1 MVRSEIIQKLCDLN
15 PNIFR
20 RDITKC
26 VDLIVEK
33 LIRELSLG
41 NRCEMRS
48 FGIFYIKLRKAR
60 IARNPKTGDKV
71 DVPEKKFVRFKMS
84 KSVRKE
90 INKEK

>member
-33 LIRELSLG
+33 LILELSSG

-48 FGIFYIKLRKAR
+48 FGIFYTKIRKAR
-60 IARNPKTGDKV
+60 TARNPKTGDKV
-71 DVPEKKFVRFKMS
+71 NVPEKRFVRFKMS
-84 KSVRKE
+84 KSVKKE
-90 INKEK
+90 INKG

>member
-26 VDLIVEK
+26 VDLIVKK
-33 LIRELSLG
+33 LIRELSSGSRIEL
-41 NRCEMRS
+41 RDL
-48 FGIFYIKLRKAR
+48 GIFYIKLRKPR
-60 IARNPKTGDKV
+60 TARNPKTGDKV

-84 KSVRKE
+84 KLVRKE
-90 INKEK
+90 INKG

>member
-26 VDLIVEK
+26 VDLIVAK
-33 LIRELSLG
+33 LIKELSSG

-48 FGIFYIKLRKAR
+48 FGIFYTKLRKSR
-60 IARNPKTGDKV
+60 TARNPKTGDKV
-71 DVPEKKFVRFKMS
+71 FVPEKKFVRFKMVQ
-84 KSVRKE
+84 SVRKE
-90 INKEK
+90 INKGE

>member
-26 VDLIVEK
+26 VDLIVAK
-33 LIRELSLG
+33 LIKELSSG

-48 FGIFYIKLRKAR
+48 FGIFYIKLRKSR
-60 IARNPKTGDKV
+60 TARNPKTGDKIN
-71 DVPEKKFVRFKMS
+71 VPEKKFVRFKGS
-84 KSVRKE
+84 KSLRKE
-90 INKEK
+90 MNKE

>member
-20 RDITKC
+20 KDITKC

-33 LIRELSLG
+33 LISELSSG
-41 NRCEMRS
+41 SRCEIRS
-48 FGIFYIKLRKAR
+48 FGIFYIKLRKPRMAQ
-60 IARNPKTGDKV
+60 NPKTGDRV

-90 INKEK
+90 INKEE